1 VCVVFPLVSGSFLC
15 KIGLTRF
22 SAIFARSSRV
32 FIVIAC
38 VVSGGFCVVQL
49 FVFVFCYVVCVFLSL
64 IDPLPRGGSWF

>member
-38 VVSGGFCVVQL
+38 VVSGGFCVVSAMISLCGAIICLCLFFVTL
-49 FVFVFCYVVCVFLSL
+49 FVLFSL
-64 IDPLPRGGSWF
+64 